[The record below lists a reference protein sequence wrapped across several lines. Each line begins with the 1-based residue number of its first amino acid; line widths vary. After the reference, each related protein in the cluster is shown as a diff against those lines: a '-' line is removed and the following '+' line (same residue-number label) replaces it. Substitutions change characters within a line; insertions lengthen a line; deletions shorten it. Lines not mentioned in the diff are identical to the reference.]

1 MNDDK
6 KSFHYYNYIKKIINE
21 MESKEEFNKITL
33 KKLYL
38 LNN

>member
-1 MNDDK
+1 MMIKNL
-6 KSFHYYNYIKKIINE
+6 FIIIIIAKKIINE
-21 MESKEEFNKITL
+21 MENKEEFNKITL

>member
-6 KSFHYYNYIKKIINE
+6 KSFRCYNYRKKIINE

>member
-1 MNDDK
+1 MNHDK
-6 KSFHYYNYIKKIINE
+6 KSFHFYNYIKKIINE

-38 LNN
+38 LIN

>member
-1 MNDDK
+1 MIKNL
-6 KSFHYYNYIKKIINE
+6 FIINYRKKIINE